1 MPRTAREYLN
11 DWVSPERAW
20 LRRYFADGDE
30 PLVDMTAEA
39 EQAITW
45 VTQLTD
51 RSFVG
56 TESRLRN
63 LLDLL
68 DDLARALETDAD
80 RRVADLERRRPRS
93 TPRSSRSTAAGSSRL
108 TTGSSRSGSSSSS
121 GWPGRSRPKPL
132 LSTGSRT

>member
-1 MPRTAREYLN
+1 
-11 DWVSPERAW
+11 
-20 LRRYFADGDE
+20 
-30 PLVDMTAEA
+30 MTAEA